1 MATLPLPWR
10 NQLCIYPGQVVKIQ
24 AVSGATLQLA
34 EVEVYGP
41 VVERGIINTLFF
53 HPKIF
58 VIYSDNTIK

>member
-41 VVERGIINTLFF
+41 VIERGIINTLRYSL
-53 HPKIF
+53 
-58 VIYSDNTIK
+58 YSDNTIK